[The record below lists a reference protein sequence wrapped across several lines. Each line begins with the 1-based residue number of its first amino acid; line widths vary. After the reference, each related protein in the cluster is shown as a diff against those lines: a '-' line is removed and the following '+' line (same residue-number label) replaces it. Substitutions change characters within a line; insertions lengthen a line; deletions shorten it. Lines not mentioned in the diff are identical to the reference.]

1 MWFEVRADT
10 ECAVYGGEWVTTD
23 PPVRRVSPSV
33 VICAFNRLEYLSRIV
48 RALADRKEVYEEIS
62 RIFIVNQGDRF
73 GLSDLVTDANEDFL
87 GRIELIEQDNLGGC
101 GGFTRGMYET
111 LRDDSL
117 THFILLDDDVRL
129 HPESLF
135 RATRFM
141 GYANDDIVLGGH
153 MLDLVRPDELY
164 EAGAD
169 FDPETLLPKPVGQ
182 GEELSDPDTLEMFL
196 EVRPV
201 DYNGWWFFA
210 AATTV
215 ARGSRSP
222 DPVLHPW

>member
-1 MWFEVRADT
+1 M
-10 ECAVYGGEWVTTD
+10 
-23 PPVRRVSPSV
+23 
-33 VICAFNRLEYLSRIV
+33 

-62 RIFIVNQGDRF
+62 RIYIVNQGDRF
-73 GLSDLVTDANEDFL
+73 GLSDLVPDANEDFL

-111 LRDDSL
+111 LHDDSL

-141 GYANDDIVLGGH
+141 RYANDDVVLGGH

-169 FDPETLLPKPVGQ
+169 FHPETALPKPIGQ
-182 GEELSDPDTLEMFL
+182 GEELSDP
-196 EVRPV
+196 
-201 DYNGWWFFA
+201 
-210 AATTV
+210 
-215 ARGSRSP
+215 
-222 DPVLHPW
+222 